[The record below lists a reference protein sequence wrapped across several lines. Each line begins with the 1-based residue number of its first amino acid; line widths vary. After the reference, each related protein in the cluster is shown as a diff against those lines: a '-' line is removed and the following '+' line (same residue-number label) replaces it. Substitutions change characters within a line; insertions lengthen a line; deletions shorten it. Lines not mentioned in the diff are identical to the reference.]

1 MTKETGGLY
10 LKEAGKRIQ
19 VFKTDYVPAERTA
32 EGHLIRGTGRSRP
45 TIVGSFKSTKVV
57 IPTKIADHLTDDQVK
72 KAQKRLDDYH
82 LQKRV
87 DRQKRL
93 ASRLPELMREFSEN
107 LGLATLSQTQVDD
120 LFSAY
125 ADMKKKM
132 TKYSYKKSKTTTN
145 KNCMPSAKNNRLTT
159 SKKRGDRPAD
169 KNANISDVGG
179 EEESPG
185 M

>member
-1 MTKETGGLY
+1 MTKNTGGLY

-19 VFKTDYVPAERTA
+19 VFKTDYIPAERTA

-45 TIVGSFKSTKVV
+45 TIVGSFKSTEVV
-57 IPTKIADHLTDDQVK
+57 IPTKIADQLTNDQVK

-82 LQKRV
+82 RQKRV

-107 LGLATLSQTQVDD
+107 LGLTNLSQTQVDD

-125 ADMKKKM
+125 ADMKKNM
-132 TKYSYKKSKTTTN
+132 AKYDYKKSKTITN
-145 KNCMPSAKNNRLTT
+145 KNCMSNTKNNRLTT
-159 SKKRGDRPAD
+159 NKKRGDRPAD
-169 KNANISDVGG
+169 KNANNPDDGG
-179 EEESPG
+179 DESPG